1 MRPGVLSHYQANQ
14 LLEARSRGR
23 EIQTISL
30 DLGLTDVEVRLESG
44 GVRSPQGIR
53 LNWEQVEAIQE
64 AENSCF
70 LVEGNMIQKIQYF
83 SETSNQLYSLF
94 PTEGAPTMLV
104 SGVPMHRIKDI
115 DPHRDT
121 LEKIKA
127 IYPLTGRAL
136 DTATGL
142 GYTAIEAAKS
152 ARFVVTIEIDPAAL
166 MVARH
171 NPWSQALFDNLR
183 IQQIHGDSF
192 ELIPAMR
199 ELSFDCIIHDPPAI
213 NLYGELYSG
222 EFYRHLYRILRYRGK
237 LFHYIGDPESRSGQ
251 SITAGV
257 VRRLDEAGFKRVR
270 RVPKAF
276 GVVAYK

>member
-1 MRPGVLSHYQANQ
+1 MRAGVLSHYQANH
-14 LLEARSRGR
+14 LLEERDRGR
-23 EIQTISL
+23 ETQTTSL
-30 DLGLTDVEVRLESG
+30 DLGLTKIEAKLESV
-44 GVRSPQGIR
+44 GVRFPRGM
-53 LNWEQVEAIQE
+53 LLTWEQMEAIQD

-70 LVEGNMIQKIQYF
+70 LVDGDTIQKIQFF
-83 SETSNQLYSLF
+83 SETSNQLFSLY

-104 SGVPMHRIKDI
+104 SGIPMHRIKDT

-127 IYPLTGRAL
+127 IHPLTGRVL

-152 ARFVVTIEIDPAAL
+152 VRFVVTIEIDPAAL
-166 MVARH
+166 MVAHH
-171 NPWSQALFDNLR
+171 NPWSQAMFDNPR
-183 IQQIHGDSF
+183 IQQIRGDSF
-192 ELIPAMR
+192 ELIPTMR

-222 EFYRHLYRILRYRGK
+222 EFYRHLYRILRHRGK
-237 LFHYIGDPESRSGQ
+237 LFHYIGDPKSRSGR
-251 SITAGV
+251 STTMGV
-257 VRRLDEAGFKRVR
+257 VRRLGEAGFKRVR
-270 RVPKAF
+270 RAPKAF